1 MELILN
7 AVLVVYLFVGQSE
20 KNNEQIESIP
30 SNQTDLSNEN
40 FAERKLSKSTSTLTA
55 NSSKDVNKKPLKQQ
69 KV

>member
-30 SNQTDLSNEN
+30 SNQTDLSTEN

-55 NSSKDVNKKPLKQQ
+55 NSNKDVNKKPPKQQ

>member
-40 FAERKLSKSTSTLTA
+40 FAERKLSKCTSTLTA
-55 NSSKDVNKKPLKQQ
+55 NSSKDVNKKPTKQQ